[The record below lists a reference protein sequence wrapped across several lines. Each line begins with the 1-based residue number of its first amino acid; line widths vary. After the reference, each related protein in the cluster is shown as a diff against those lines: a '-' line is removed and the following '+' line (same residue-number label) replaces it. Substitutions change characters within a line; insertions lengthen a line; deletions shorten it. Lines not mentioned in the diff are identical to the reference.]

1 MPRIKALQHEY
12 KDKDLQSYLR
22 AWMYRANMTQEAV
35 AHELGISRQAYNYK
49 LRHSTFTYK
58 DLLII
63 FRALQLTDDE
73 ILFLMVLDSKIGS
86 RPA

>member
-1 MPRIKALQHEY
+1 MPRVKALQHEY
-12 KDKDLQSYLR
+12 KDKDLGSYLR
-22 AWMYRANMTQEAV
+22 AWMYRSHMTQEDV
-35 AHELGISRQAYNYK
+35 ANELGISRQAYNYK

-63 FRALQLTDDE
+63 FRALELTDDE
-73 ILFLMVLDSKIGS
+73 ILYLMVLDSKIGS